1 MEKGGSVP
9 HRAWYAGIAVLLG
22 TAAALAVF
30 EMGLRLAAIPAV
42 EAHRRGPVTFEDHR
56 RFFAYDPELGWRGRP
71 SASGPFAGW
80 EFVTQVHLNE
90 LGFRNAGLWRDKRPA
105 QYEVL
110 LLGDSITWGYGVEEG
125 QRYSDLLGKE
135 LAKFGINALI
145 NNVAV
150 NGYDTG
156 QELLLYRRLK
166 GQGCPDIVL
175 LGLYSNDVRENGSS
189 LQGPYSKPYFRLTDG
204 RLQLVNVPV
213 PAGVGWNGRRSETE
227 DTRSVWMREH
237 LRVYALAGW
246 IRETARLMF
255 EEKPPVASEPD
266 AHGVEIT
273 AALLREWAGEV
284 ERDHR
289 RGAVIVLPDAA
300 GLARAEVSGTE
311 LAAAQSRVMPVL
323 RLTDAFREA
332 AHALHRPLFYHLDGA
347 HWTEQ
352 AHEVAARH
360 LARLL
365 VEALLFQEAPR
376 RCTAQT

>member
-1 MEKGGSVP
+1 MGKGGSVP
-9 HRAWYAGIAVLLG
+9 HKAWHAGIALLFG
-22 TAAALAVF
+22 AAVALAVL

-42 EAHRRGPVTFEDHR
+42 EVHRRGPVTFENHR
-56 RFFAYDPELGWRGRP
+56 RFFAYDSELGWRGRP

-90 LGFRNAGLWRDKRPA
+90 LGFRNVGLWRDKQPA

-110 LLGDSITWGYGVEEG
+110 LLGDSITWGYGVQEG
-125 QRYSDLLGKE
+125 QRYSDLLGGE

-166 GQGCPDIVL
+166 GRGCPDLVL
-175 LGLYSNDVRENGSS
+175 IGLYANDLWENGSPT
-189 LQGPYSKPYFRLTDG
+189 QGPYSKPYFRLTDG

-213 PAGVGWNGRRSETE
+213 PASVGWNNRRSETD
-227 DTRSVWMREH
+227 DTRIVWMREH

-246 IRETARLMF
+246 IRETVRLTF
-255 EEKPPVASEPD
+255 VEKPPMASDPD
-266 AHGVEIT
+266 AQEIEIT

-284 ERDHR
+284 GRDHR
-289 RGAVIVLPDAA
+289 QGAVIVLPDAA
-300 GLARAEVSGTE
+300 GLARTE
-311 LAAAQSRVMPVL
+311 ISATEIAAAQSGVMPVL

-332 AHALHRPLFYHLDGA
+332 GNALQRPLFYHLDGA

-360 LARLL
+360 IARLL
-365 VEALLFQEAPR
+365 VKASLFQEAPR
-376 RCTAQT
+376 QCTAQT